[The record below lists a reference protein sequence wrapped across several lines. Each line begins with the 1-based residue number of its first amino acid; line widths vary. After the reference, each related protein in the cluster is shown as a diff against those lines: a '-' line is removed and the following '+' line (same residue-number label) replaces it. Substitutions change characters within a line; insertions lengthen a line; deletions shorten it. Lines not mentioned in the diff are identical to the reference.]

1 MIGPGLGYCA
11 YLSSGLSQVGGQAA
25 RLDGEA
31 VARMRE
37 LGLDADT
44 ICRRRI
50 VNEHVR
56 GIAKAAERRAG
67 RDAVVAEARLFGPPT
82 TLGPMRVKMGNCA
95 ETCSKL
101 KLASQRFAP
110 SVGKKVVMD
119 SAPVHK

>member
-1 MIGPGLGYCA
+1 
-11 YLSSGLSQVGGQAA
+11 
-25 RLDGEA
+25 
-31 VARMRE
+31 MRE

-44 ICRRRI
+44 TANEASKNDIKTICPICRRRI